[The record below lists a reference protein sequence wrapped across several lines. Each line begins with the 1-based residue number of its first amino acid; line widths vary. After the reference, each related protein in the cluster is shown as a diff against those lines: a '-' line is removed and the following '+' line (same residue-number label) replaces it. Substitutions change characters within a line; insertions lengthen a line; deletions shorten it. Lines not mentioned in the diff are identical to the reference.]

1 MNCGKPLNET
11 IYTLQVSQEK
21 KEGKWGRELKEIMAE
36 DFPNLG
42 RDWDKFMKLISP
54 QTDLGKEI
62 YCKTYHNRTVENQ
75 G

>member
-42 RDWDKFMKLISP
+42 RDWDKFMKLVKSPDRFRQRDLLQDIS
-54 QTDLGKEI
+54 
-62 YCKTYHNRTVENQ
+62 
-75 G
+75 